1 MSSPKARE
9 LRKNMTD
16 AERQLWA
23 RLRRKQINGHR
34 FRRQVPIGPYFADF
48 ACFSA
53 RLVVEVDGTQHDLES
68 AYEQARTA
76 RLERDGFHVLR
87 YWNEDVLKATDEVV
101 EDIWRHLAARCAP
114 HPNPPPQGGRE

>member
-9 LRKNMTD
+9 LRMNMTD
-16 AERQLWA
+16 AERRLWA
-23 RLRRKQINGHR
+23 RLRRKQVNGHR

-76 RLERDGFHVLR
+76 RLERGGFHVLR

-101 EDIWRHLAARCAP
+101 EDICRHLAAR
-114 HPNPPPQGGRE
+114 